1 MGLAKGGS
9 LENALVVKDDKI
21 LNKEGLRNSKE
32 FVNHKILDCMGD
44 LYLLGY
50 RILGKIVC
58 TQGGHKLTNHL
69 LREVLQDNNNFS
81 IIEVREKTV
90 PNTLINRNPLKSIA

>member
-1 MGLAKGGS
+1 
-9 LENALVVKDDKI
+9 
-21 LNKEGLRNSKE
+21 
-32 FVNHKILDCMGD
+32 MGD

-90 PNTLINRNPLKSIA
+90 PNTLINRNPLNSIA